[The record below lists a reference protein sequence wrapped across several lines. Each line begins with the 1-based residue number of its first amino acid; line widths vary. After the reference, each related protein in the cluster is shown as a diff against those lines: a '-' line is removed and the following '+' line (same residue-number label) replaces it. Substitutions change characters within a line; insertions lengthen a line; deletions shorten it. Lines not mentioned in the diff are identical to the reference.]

1 MMDRIRL
8 SRREFLKG
16 ATGVGLGVSALGVLS
31 ACAPQPA
38 PAPTQQPQA
47 AAPTAAPQP
56 TAPPPPAK
64 VSLVYWAEP
73 RFQNVPGKEDQTKEI
88 GDYEKLLAQ
97 QFMSQNP
104 NVTIDAEAL
113 AWEDLSTKVAAAI
126 AAGTPPDLLKD
137 YLGRTSAYANQDL
150 LEPLESAIPKDVY
163 DDFLPS
169 LIQLY
174 TIKNHLSGLPIY
186 FWITGFG
193 GNTLP
198 FKDVGAEDKLPNAD
212 GTYPISRFEEA
223 LAALAIPDKRWP
235 LAMQVSSEQGDYAN
249 LGFFWANGAKLY
261 NNGDYSKT
269 AFNSPESVEAL
280 TRLVDWY
287 NKGYIEPG
295 VTTVTGDDMNNMLFK
310 GEAVLGITGPGW
322 MPIMEAAKKDGKV
335 SQDWVPFYSVFPAP
349 EGAKSGGLAAGPT
362 SVVVF
367 KETDDNKR
375 KAAVDFA
382 TFLVG
387 PDLQK
392 EYDTVSSQYP
402 TRKSVGNP
410 FEGNAAATDF
420 VTWSQKFGVEDM
432 GLSSPAYA
440 QVRVQLP
447 PQLQAA
453 FLGKKTPEQAL
464 ADYEKAANE
473 ILAKYAKS

>member
-1 MMDRIRL
+1 MEAKRL
-8 SRREFLKG
+8 SRRELLKG
-16 ATGVGLGVSALGVLS
+16 AAGLGLGTAALGVLN

-38 PAPTQQPQA
+38 PQPTQAPQA
-47 AAPTAAPQP
+47 AAPTEAPMP

-73 RFQNVPGKEDQTKEI
+73 RFQNVPGMEAQTQEI

-97 QFMSQNP
+97 QFMDANP

-113 AWEDLSTKVAAAI
+113 AWEDLSTKVVAAI

-150 LEPLESAIPKDVY
+150 LEPLEDAIPKDVY

-169 LIQLY
+169 LIELY

-212 GTYPISRFEEA
+212 GTYPITRFEEA

-235 LAMQVSSEQGDYAN
+235 LAVQVASEQGDYAN

-269 AFNSPESVEAL
+269 ALNSPEAVDTL
-280 TRLVDWY
+280 TKLVDWY

-295 VTTVTGDDMNNMLFK
+295 VTTISGDDMNGMLYK
-310 GEAVLGITGPGW
+310 GEAVMGITGPGW
-322 MPIMEAAKKDGKV
+322 MTTIYDPAKAQGKV
-335 SQDWVPFYSVFPAP
+335 TQDWTPFYSVFPAP

-362 SVVVF
+362 SVVIF
-367 KETDDNKR
+367 KQTDDNKR
-375 KAAVDFA
+375 TAAVDFA

-392 EYDTVSSQYP
+392 QYDTVSKQYP

-410 FEGNAAATDF
+410 FEGDADLTNF
-420 VTWSQKFGVEDM
+420 VQWSQKFGVEDM

-440 QVRVQLP
+440 EVRVQLP

-473 ILAKYAKS
+473 ILAKYA